1 MEEEEVKRVELHSQW
16 KVEKEETAA
25 KGKSQVTDEQ
35 KCSHLADQEKSFES
49 VIKEDESEESS
60 NVIEK
65 SYHAF
70 VERVKELRKA
80 DPYPVDEHLQL
91 TSEEATYLTMEQDVL
106 QVSSPDGSPVNTD
119 SLWTHFLSMN
129 DRFVE
134 QYTAYRYYRSKGW
147 VPKSGLKFGVDFLL
161 YKQGPSFYHSSY
173 AVVVSLIEQSL
184 EPSLESLCKP
194 PVGTGLTW
202 REVIALDRVNEA
214 AGKELIVCYVVKP
227 PSLSQDQLKL
237 PTCLAS
243 LQVRE
248 VFVKRWV
255 PEKERQ

>member
-16 KVEKEETAA
+16 KAEKEETAA
-25 KGKSQVTDEQ
+25 KGTSPVTDKQ
-35 KCSHLADQEKSFES
+35 KCSHLADQ
-49 VIKEDESEESS
+49 DESDESS

-65 SYHAF
+65 SYHDY
-70 VERVKELRKA
+70 VERVQEQRKA

-91 TSEEATYLTMEQDVL
+91 TSEEATYLTMEEDVL
-106 QVSSPDGSPVNTD
+106 QVSSPDGSPVNTET
-119 SLWTHFLSMN
+119 LWTHFLSTN
-129 DRFVE
+129 NRFVE
-134 QYTAYRYYRSKGW
+134 RYTAYRYYKSKGW
-147 VPKSGLKFGVDFLL
+147 VPKSGLKFGVDSLL
-161 YKQGPSFYHSSY
+161 YKQGPLFYHSSY

-194 PVGTGLTW
+194 RVAAGLTW
-202 REVIALDRVNEA
+202 REVIALDRVNET
-214 AGKELIVCYVVKP
+214 AGKELIVYYVVKP

-243 LQVRE
+243 LQIRE

>member
-1 MEEEEVKRVELHSQW
+1 MEGRERRNSSQG
-16 KVEKEETAA
+16 T
-25 KGKSQVTDEQ
+25 SPVTDKQ
-35 KCSHLADQEKSFES
+35 KCSHLADQ
-49 VIKEDESEESS
+49 DESDESS

-65 SYHAF
+65 SYHDF
-70 VERVKELRKA
+70 VERVQEQRKA

-91 TSEEATYLTMEQDVL
+91 TSEVATYLTMEQDVL

-173 AVVVSLIEQSL
+173 AVVVTLIEQSL
-184 EPSLESLCKP
+184 EPNLESLCKP
-194 PVGTGLTW
+194 RVAAGLTW

-227 PSLSQDQLKL
+227 PSLSQDQLTL